1 MKCTTIIDKEHEEE
15 IIIYSRE
22 RTELVDRIERI
33 CSSADEG
40 FLGFRASEIVRLSP
54 EDVQLF
60 TIRDGKVYAIC
71 DTEEYQLRERLYTI
85 EERVGAGFVKIN
97 QSCLAS
103 ISKIARFEAS
113 VGGALS
119 VVFKNGSRDYVSR
132 RQLKT
137 VKRAIGI

>member
-60 TIRDGKVYAIC
+60 TIRDG
-71 DTEEYQLRERLYTI
+71 
-85 EERVGAGFVKIN
+85 
-97 QSCLAS
+97 
-103 ISKIARFEAS
+103 
-113 VGGALS
+113 
-119 VVFKNGSRDYVSR
+119 
-132 RQLKT
+132 
-137 VKRAIGI
+137 